1 MKILMMIAAVA
12 VVLVA
17 AGGCQEKPAA
27 VVAPAPEVLRWEYV
41 QVQRQY
47 LGLRKPGEQATVRR
61 VTINGKAVSS
71 ALDFLNRMGA
81 LGWEMVPSLEPD
93 DLLLRRRVGSGPQT
107 VLGDRL

>member
-17 AGGCQEKPAA
+17 AGGCHEKPAA

-47 LGLRKPGEQATVRR
+47 LGLGQATVRR
-61 VTINGKAVSS
+61 VTVNGKAVSS